1 MKSIT
6 YKVNATLYHAYK
18 LHLLNHKIQQLQVDF
33 IEREAKLHQM
43 EIDFMKLNPNS
54 RANLILQYL
63 FTDDDNN
70 NNNNNNP
77 QKNDSNTLIDIN
89 PSTIELNRAQS
100 EETTRD
106 SGKEND
112 TVDEDWMVRMS
123 NIRGRKYSVESNPD
137 SVDDQPLVDE
147 SVTSSGHG
155 RKSMSTSNSPIKSL
169 FSVVDNGLEQTSA
182 GQKLLSTLLD
192 GKYVAMQS
200 ASGFAKEGART
211 ARNVGQGAMK
221 GVREAT
227 KAIELVT
234 IGSFFR
240 TSSTAFVTFTSRVST
255 GVGHQMLLSN
265 ENYKMTL
272 KPAPCTTDIIWK
284 NVSIPQVQIDSRT
297 KFSAAALILGAIF
310 WSFVVTGIHGI
321 FNLQTLGHGRYSEY
335 ETNMFYIMFNS
346 YLAVAILLILLTILP
361 LIFDTISRY
370 YECLKTES
378 EIQNSIM
385 VRYYYYQLANIYV
398 TVTAGSIVDSLE
410 HVWNHPESALRILGE
425 SLPNVSV
432 YFASIIILM
441 SFTSVMIEFIRVWP
455 MICYYSATLIADK
468 RRVTRRSLR
477 TGAFAAARMLYGWIY
492 PSLLMVFMIISV
504 YSCIAPITMCFAVV
518 YYSFVYLMYKY
529 QLLFVYV
536 NEYQS
541 GGYMWYAVFN
551 MSMTALICGILTLM
565 GYIGSKMEHKTGPFY
580 FMIPIPIL
588 IALFWRYCH
597 QTFSSPSVVSLLF
610 INLFLDYFIFLLLL

>member
-63 FTDDDNN
+63 FTDDDYNN
-70 NNNNNNP
+70 NNNNNT

-112 TVDEDWMVRMS
+112 TIDEDWMARMS

-169 FSVVDNGLEQTSA
+169 FSVVDNRLEQTSA
-182 GQKLLSTLLD
+182 GQKLISTLLDD

-240 TSSTAFVTFTSRVST
+240 TSSTAFVAFTSRVST

-272 KPAPCTTDIIWK
+272 KPAPCTTDII
-284 NVSIPQVQIDSRT
+284 
-297 KFSAAALILGAIF
+297 
-310 WSFVVTGIHGI
+310 
-321 FNLQTLGHGRYSEY
+321 
-335 ETNMFYIMFNS
+335 
-346 YLAVAILLILLTILP
+346 
-361 LIFDTISRY
+361 
-370 YECLKTES
+370 
-378 EIQNSIM
+378 
-385 VRYYYYQLANIYV
+385 
-398 TVTAGSIVDSLE
+398 
-410 HVWNHPESALRILGE
+410 
-425 SLPNVSV
+425 
-432 YFASIIILM
+432 
-441 SFTSVMIEFIRVWP
+441 
-455 MICYYSATLIADK
+455 
-468 RRVTRRSLR
+468 
-477 TGAFAAARMLYGWIY
+477 
-492 PSLLMVFMIISV
+492 
-504 YSCIAPITMCFAVV
+504 
-518 YYSFVYLMYKY
+518 
-529 QLLFVYV
+529 
-536 NEYQS
+536 
-541 GGYMWYAVFN
+541 
-551 MSMTALICGILTLM
+551 
-565 GYIGSKMEHKTGPFY
+565 
-580 FMIPIPIL
+580 
-588 IALFWRYCH
+588 
-597 QTFSSPSVVSLLF
+597 
-610 INLFLDYFIFLLLL
+610 